1 MSTPSLPPPDD
12 HGHFWFGKPGTCVPA
27 ILKFSDGNAFMLSMG
42 ERGMH
47 WTDGK
52 LTRFRKPTKAMVM
65 LQNLG
70 VFRGK

>member
-1 MSTPSLPPPDD
+1 M
-12 HGHFWFGKPGTCVPA
+12 PA

-42 ERGMH
+42 DRGMH